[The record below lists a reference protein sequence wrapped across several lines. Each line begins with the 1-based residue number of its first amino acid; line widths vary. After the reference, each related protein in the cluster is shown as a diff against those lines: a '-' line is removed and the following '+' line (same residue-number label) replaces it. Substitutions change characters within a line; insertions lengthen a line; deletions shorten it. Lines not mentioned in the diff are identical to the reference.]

1 MRRGARRQDGW
12 TPLHRAA
19 LRGSKEVVR
28 ALVECK
34 ADVEARN
41 KVRSGRGRILRFR
54 MRGRS
59 QVQDM
64 RGGGSGRVGRVAGSP
79 WSRVAKM

>member
-19 LRGSKEVVR
+19 LRGSKVVR